1 MGLESN
7 SSIRKINQPLQSR
20 MGQTQS
26 TLMSCRFPYLTPM
39 GVVWGRTI
47 LPTKPKVKVINNIHQ
62 HIRVVHLLDQVGLD
76 FDVISV
82 VLDKYR
88 DRLSGL
94 PKPLPNIL
102 SFETLKNRRYTLG
115 VGSVWGWGDGRSLSI
130 NRVFEQIYHSNLS
143 PFVSG
148 DLETPYRTIPR
159 GFKGSVMENWCL
171 IDRLNN
177 TRMFKSFQGDWS
189 LSKDKNLCR
198 SDRTGRTKPFNYKL
212 MDKELPRDCGLPDR
226 HLWGGVHCWGN

>member
-76 FDVISV
+76 LDVISV

-102 SFETLKNRRYTLG
+102 SRPNFFETLKNRIGPYEFSL
-115 VGSVWGWGDGRSLSI
+115 VYLLEDGRSLSI
-130 NRVFEQIYHSNLS
+130 NRVFNQIDYSNLS

-177 TRMFKSFQGDWS
+177 TRMFKSFLGNWE
-189 LSKDKNLCR
+189 LSKDKNLFR

-212 MDKELPRDCGLPDR
+212 MDKVIGS
-226 HLWGGVHCWGN
+226 

>member
-76 FDVISV
+76 LDVISV

-102 SFETLKNRRYTLG
+102 SRPNFFENLKNRLGSCQILSWKLEGGWRY
-115 VGSVWGWGDGRSLSI
+115 GRSLSI
-130 NRVFEQIYHSNLS
+130 NRVWNQIYHSNLS

-171 IDRLNN
+171 IDRLHN
-177 TRMFKSFQGDWS
+177 TKFFSG
-189 LSKDKNLCR
+189 DKNLCR
-198 SDRTGRTKPFNYKL
+198 SSRNGRIQPFNYKL
-212 MDKELPRDCGLPDR
+212 LDKVIGRDIEYLGLN
-226 HLWGGVHCWGN
+226 WS

>member
-26 TLMSCRFPYLTPM
+26 TLMSCRFPYLTPV

-102 SFETLKNRRYTLG
+102 SRPNFFETLKTQSELNIPDG
-115 VGSVWGWGDGRSLSI
+115 FSIVGLENGRSLSI
-130 NRVFEQIYHSNLS
+130 NRVFQQIYHSNLS

-177 TRMFKSFQGDWS
+177 TRMFKSFLGNWE

-212 MDKELPRDCGLPDR
+212 MDKVIGS
-226 HLWGGVHCWGN
+226 

>member
-26 TLMSCRFPYLTPM
+26 TLMSCRFPYLTPV
-39 GVVWGRTI
+39 GVVWGKTI

-102 SFETLKNRRYTLG
+102 SRPNFFENLKNRLGSCQILSWKLEGGWRY
-115 VGSVWGWGDGRSLSI
+115 GRSLSI
-130 NRVFEQIYHSNLS
+130 NRVWNQIYHSNLS

-171 IDRLNN
+171 IDRLHN
-177 TRMFKSFQGDWS
+177 TKFFSG
-189 LSKDKNLCR
+189 DKNLCR
-198 SDRTGRTKPFNYKL
+198 SSRNGRIKPFNYKL
-212 MDKELPRDCGLPDR
+212 LDKVIGS
-226 HLWGGVHCWGN
+226 

>member
-26 TLMSCRFPYLTPM
+26 TLMSCRFPYLTPV
-39 GVVWGRTI
+39 GVVWGKTI

-76 FDVISV
+76 LDVISV

-94 PKPLPNIL
+94 PKPLKNHSLSGLFDIL
-102 SFETLKNRRYTLG
+102 KTNPKDSLTGLIRQGRG
-115 VGSVWGWGDGRSLSI
+115 VRLEGEDGRNYSI
-130 NRVFEQIYHSNLS
+130 QRVFQQIYHSNLHR
-143 PFVSG
+143 FVSG

-171 IDRLNN
+171 IDRLHN
-177 TRMFKSFQGDWS
+177 TKFFSG
-189 LSKDKNLCR
+189 DKNLCR
-198 SDRTGRTKPFNYKL
+198 SSRNGRIQPFNYKL
-212 MDKELPRDCGLPDR
+212 MDKVIGRDIEYLGLN
-226 HLWGGVHCWGN
+226 WS